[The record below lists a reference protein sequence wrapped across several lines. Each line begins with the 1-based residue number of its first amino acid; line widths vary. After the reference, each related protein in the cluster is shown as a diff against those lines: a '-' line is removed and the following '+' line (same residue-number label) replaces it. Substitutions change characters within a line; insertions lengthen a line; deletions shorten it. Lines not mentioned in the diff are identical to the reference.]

1 MRLGLG
7 DFRLT
12 DNVHALSLTS
22 HLPLSSLAR
31 CSALF
36 PHPAAPGSL
45 SRAAYPGPACMLF
58 RAAYHTARACYF
70 RFQDIRN
77 LTLLEARTT
86 GPTTYSMPDALL
98 VGSLRVRA
106 CAPMLWV

>member
-1 MRLGLG
+1 MCTLSLSPPTSHSPVLPVVARCFPTPPRLGRCRA
-7 DFRLT
+7 RLT
-12 DNVHALSLTS
+12 PV
-22 HLPLSSLAR
+22 P
-31 CSALF
+31 
-36 PHPAAPGSL
+36 
-45 SRAAYPGPACMLF
+45 PACYFGLL
-58 RAAYHTARACYF
+58 TTPLRACYF